1 MATFPEADAVSSGKA
16 KDSKQQGSPM
26 PYRLRRRELFIT
38 VNPWMLVGSIAV
50 GLWLGFMAILITCA
64 LIYKVYEEQQIRQ
77 VNSALR
83 QMGEAFQ
90 TPPARPQVDASAQM
104 FEQFKQNQA
113 QLQREQAE
121 AQAQAAKE
129 QRITSPQCRFWM
141 QQHTTAPT
149 EKSQENVSRYCY

>member
-1 MATFPEADAVSSGKA
+1 MA
-16 KDSKQQGSPM
+16 
-26 PYRLRRRELFIT
+26 YRPRRRELFIT

-83 QMGEAFQ
+83 QMGEVFQ
-90 TPPARPQVDASAQM
+90 PPPIRPQIDASAQM

-113 QLQREQAE
+113 QLQLQREQAE
-121 AQAQAAKE
+121 AQAQAQAAKE

-141 QQHTTAPT
+141 QQHTSAPT
-149 EKSQENVSRYCY
+149 EKSQESIQKYCE